1 MSDTKRFEKKLS
13 FDEFKLFYESTEK
26 VTDRRLEAN
35 KWNYSICVA
44 TLIAIAGIIDW
55 GLTRPPF
62 LLVAIIATVMLCS
75 MAALFCS
82 LWIGQIRDF
91 KKLNNAKFE
100 VLNQMAPQLD
110 FCSPT
115 SEPVVSYT
123 PFVREWDLLQKAEAL
138 EEVSNI
144 KLLALKS
151 SKIEY
156 LIPKA
161 FRLLFVGILLIALLS
176 AIINRAAL
184 MDSALSVPQ
193 KMILPK
199 Q

>member
-1 MSDTKRFEKKLS
+1 MASSTPSEKRLS

-26 VTDRRLEAN
+26 VTDRRHETN

-44 TLIAIAGIIDW
+44 TLVAIAGIIDW
-55 GLTRPPF
+55 GLSRPHF
-62 LLVAIIATVMLCS
+62 LLVAIIATVMLCL

-82 LWIGQIRDF
+82 LWIGQILDF

-100 VLNQMAPQLD
+100 VLNQMAPQLA
-110 FCSPT
+110 FGSSPLDA
-115 SEPVVSYT
+115 VVSYS
-123 PFVREWDLLQKAEAL
+123 PFVREWDLLKQAEAL
-138 EEVSNI
+138 EEVNSI

-151 SKIEY
+151 SKTEY

-161 FRLLFVGILLIALLS
+161 FRLLFVGILLITTLS

-184 MDSALSVPQ
+184 LDSALSVPSNAVV
-193 KMILPK
+193 PH
-199 Q
+199 

>member
-1 MSDTKRFEKKLS
+1 MDNATSSEAKLS

-44 TLIAIAGIIDW
+44 TLVAIAGIIDW
-55 GLTRPPF
+55 GLSRPHF
-62 LLVAIIATVMLCS
+62 LVIAIIATVMLCL
-75 MAALFCS
+75 MAVLFCS

-91 KKLNNAKFE
+91 KKLNNAKFD
-100 VLNQMAPQLD
+100 VLNQMAPRLAFGSLD
-110 FCSPT
+110 T
-115 SEPVVSYT
+115 AISYI

-138 EEVSNI
+138 EEVSSI

-161 FRLLFVGILLIALLS
+161 FRLLFVGILVLAILS
-176 AIINRAAL
+176 AIINREL
-184 MDSALSVPQ
+184 LFDSALAVPTKAAGIQ
-193 KMILPK
+193 

>member
-1 MSDTKRFEKKLS
+1 MNNTTASEKKLS

-26 VTDRRLEAN
+26 VTDRRLDAN

-44 TLIAIAGIIDW
+44 TLVAIAGIIDW
-55 GLTRPPF
+55 GLSRPHF
-62 LLVAIIATVMLCS
+62 LLVAILATVMLCT

-100 VLNQMAPQLD
+100 VLNQMAPQLAFD
-110 FCSPT
+110 SST
-115 SEPVVSYT
+115 SDAVVSYT
-123 PFVREWDLLQKAEAL
+123 PFVREWDILQKAEAL
-138 EEVSNI
+138 QEVNSI

-161 FRLLFVGILLIALLS
+161 FRLLFVCVLLIALLS
-176 AIINRAAL
+176 MIINRVTL
-184 MDSALSVPQ
+184 FDSALSITPNAVA
-193 KMILPK
+193 PK